1 MDTNETLER
10 AETAVKA
17 ANSLA
22 TSLQQALVHLQQ
34 GNLKEASEALKSA
47 GDDNLKIEDELWYL
61 LERNK
66 TPF

>member
-1 MDTNETLER
+1 MDTDTIQRTEDAL
-10 AETAVKA
+10 KA
-17 ANSLA
+17 ANSLI